1 MANTEAF
8 NICVIKPPGYIHA
21 HAFDELVEL
30 ISLSLRDLCF
40 SVTCNANQ
48 VVRGARNLVVGIHLL
63 SETDLNGLPAGTI
76 GLNTEQL
83 ASAPDRW
90 RQAVMVFA
98 ARFPVWDY
106 SDMNLS
112 FLRQQGFDS
121 VRKLGIGYHQGLRR
135 LPRAEN
141 QDIDVLFYGSL
152 GPRRQSVLD
161 QLCLHGLYVE
171 SVFGVYGSERDA
183 LISRAKVVI
192 NIHHYSAKIFE
203 IVRVFY
209 LMTNAK
215 AVVSE
220 CGRDTAMDA
229 IYRPGISAVAYEDL
243 VGACEALVRDDQI
256 RHALEQKAFTTIQS
270 LPQAEFTRQ
279 ALFG

>member
-1 MANTEAF
+1 MNMEYF
-8 NICVIKPPGYIHA
+8 NICVIKPPGYIHV

-30 ISLSLRDLCF
+30 ITLSLSDLAF

-48 VVRGARNLVVGIHLL
+48 AVRGARNLVVGIHLL
-63 SETDLNGLPAGTI
+63 AENDLNSLPAGTI

-90 RQAVMVFA
+90 RQAVMAFA
-98 ARFPVWDY
+98 ARFAVWDY
-106 SDMNLS
+106 SDMNLD
-112 FLRQQGFDS
+112 FLRQHGLDS
-121 VRKLGIGYHQGLRR
+121 VRKLGIGYHEGLRR
-135 LPRAEN
+135 IPKIEK

-152 GPRRQSVLD
+152 GPRRQLVLD
-161 QLCLHGLYVE
+161 QLRLCGLQVE

-220 CGRDTAMDA
+220 CGLDTAMDA
-229 IYRPGISAVAYEDL
+229 IYLPGINTVAYEGL
-243 VGACEALVRDDQI
+243 VGACEALVRDDQM
-256 RHALEQKAFTTIQS
+256 RLDLEQKALATIQS